1 VRFMKKVIFS
11 FIALALFS
19 PFCAARQGKN
29 RSAAP
34 AAKTAA
40 ADSGGI
46 VVINDNTGI
55 FDSTAA
61 AAGRTPAKAAAPETG
76 NGEPWQDGVGVI
88 PDAVSDEPDVSGGG
102 DGAGM
107 EEGDGGPDE
116 SVQGERQLPP
126 FITLDQTVPSA
137 FGALKGVAPSGAGAA
152 LLFFEDGAGTV
163 RVLQIKGIGTVKVSL
178 EPGVEI
184 QRSGQ

>member
-1 VRFMKKVIFS
+1 MKKLIFS
-11 FIALALFS
+11 FVALALFP
-19 PFCAARQGKN
+19 PFCAAQQGKN

-40 ADSGGI
+40 DSGGI
-46 VVINDNTGI
+46 VVVSDNNGVS
-55 FDSTAA
+55 DSTAA
-61 AAGRTPAKAAAPETG
+61 AAGRAPAKAAAPETG

-107 EEGDGGPDE
+107 EEADGGSDE
-116 SVQGERQLPP
+116 SVQGERQFPP
-126 FITLDQTVPSA
+126 FITLDQAVPSA

-163 RVLQIKGIGTVKVSL
+163 RVLQIKGIGTAKVSL